1 MTMNDT
7 EKYAVTQEEA
17 DRDDSTK
24 CPAAQQ
30 ASTPKAWAE
39 PKLRRGGMGV
49 RDGRWKAVL
58 ALIILAWL
66 MVPVA
71 AIVANSE
78 EGILGT
84 ATFAGV
90 LTLMLPVVMFF
101 YLASAN
107 RLKTIPEEKLI
118 IETFGDFCEVK
129 GFQGKLRRRVRT
141 PETYR
146 GMKITAIR
154 GGFAKNKR
162 LHTVALHDAVPKLSE
177 GFFAGCRSLEMVHL
191 PRELTAV
198 PARMMEGCGRIQTV
212 VVPVNVQSIGSRA
225 FAGCT
230 MLRDVYLTSAVQE
243 IADDAFAGCT
253 DMMFHVQAA
262 SEAERFA
269 REKGINYTYTY
280 Q

>member
-7 EKYAVTQEEA
+7 EKYPVPQEAAE
-17 DRDDSTK
+17 RDDSTK
-24 CPAAQQ
+24 RPAAQQ
-30 ASTPKAWAE
+30 EPRAWPE
-39 PKLRRGGMGV
+39 RKIKRGGLGI
-49 RDGRWKAVL
+49 RDGRWKVVL
-58 ALIILAWL
+58 TLIILAWL
-66 MVPVA
+66 VVPVM
-71 AIVANSE
+71 AIFANSE
-78 EGILGT
+78 EGIWGA
-84 ATFAGV
+84 ATVAAI
-90 LTLMLPVVMFF
+90 LTLLLPVVAFF
-101 YLASAN
+101 YLASVN
-107 RLKTIPEEKLI
+107 RLRVIQEEQLV

-162 LHTVALHDAVPKLSE
+162 LHTVVLHDAVASLPE
-177 GFFAGCRSLEMVHL
+177 GFFAGCRSLEMVRL
-191 PRELTAV
+191 SRELTVV

-212 VVPVNVQSIGSRA
+212 VIPVKVQSVGSRA
-225 FAGCT
+225 FAGCA

-253 DMMFHVQAA
+253 DMMFHVQPG

-269 REKGINYTYTY
+269 REKGVNYTY

>member
-7 EKYAVTQEEA
+7 EKYPVTQEEA
-17 DRDDSTK
+17 DWDDSTK
-24 CPAAQQ
+24 RPAAQK
-30 ASTPKAWAE
+30 ASKPKAWPE
-39 PKLRRGGMGV
+39 PKLKRGGLGV

-66 MVPVA
+66 AVPVA

-84 ATFAGV
+84 VSVAAA
-90 LTLMLPVVMFF
+90 LTLVLPVVMFF

-107 RLKTIPEEKLI
+107 RLKTIPEEQLI

-146 GMKITAIR
+146 GMKITAIH

-162 LHTVALHDAVPKLSE
+162 LHTVALHDAVATLPE
-177 GFFAGCRSLEMVHL
+177 GFFAGCRSLEMVRL
-191 PRELTAV
+191 PGKLTSV
-198 PARMMEGCGRIQTV
+198 PARLLEGCGRIKAV

-225 FAGCT
+225 FAGCA
-230 MLRDVYLTSAVQE
+230 MLRDMYLTSAVQE
-243 IADDAFAGCT
+243 IAGDAFEGCT
-253 DMMFHVQAA
+253 DMMFHVQAG

-269 REKGINYTYTY
+269 RDRGINYTY